1 MHLCNQMVVSYRIW
15 ASCHQKRAQHEDF
28 LFLFLFSFSA
38 FVFCFVGC
46 GVWGSKLIA
55 SFTKIYIIS
64 SSQLLQHSENK
75 TSSSST
81 TTARRTEL
89 EDLNQNL
96 SGLGGRADGKHEQ
109 ENDRQVRENHRI
121 GPSFTEFS
129 KVITDWSPTR
139 VAVPILPHVPYSSR
153 SRASSKQQ
161 AQHHLSTIKKKRDH
175 S

>member
-1 MHLCNQMVVSYRIW
+1 MRI
-15 ASCHQKRAQHEDF
+15 
-28 LFLFLFSFSA
+28 
-38 FVFCFVGC
+38 FCFCFRFRLLSFVLWGVGC
-46 GVWGSKLIA
+46 VVWGSKLIA

-75 TSSSST
+75 TSSSSST

-139 VAVPILPHVPYSSR
+139 VAVPILPHVPNSSR

-161 AQHHLSTIKKKRDH
+161 AQHQQIVEEQDEVVGRI
-175 S
+175 

>member
-1 MHLCNQMVVSYRIW
+1 MQSNGGLISYMGLFPPEEGSTW
-15 ASCHQKRAQHEDF
+15 VFVFVFVFGFCF
-28 LFLFLFSFSA
+28 LF
-38 FVFCFVGC
+38 C
-46 GVWGSKLIA
+46 GVWGVGWSALIA

-139 VAVPILPHVPYSSR
+139 VAIPILPHVPYSSR

-161 AQHHLSTIKKKRDH
+161 AQHQLSTI
-175 S
+175 